1 MLAFPFQRIAI
12 IGLGLMGGSLA
23 LALRAQGFT
32 GTMLGAGGS
41 DVDLQSASAAV
52 VNGMPVFGRVE
63 QDPAS
68 LPLAEVDLLVLA
80 VPPSALPQFL
90 QLAAQAASSD
100 IVVTDLASVKADNV
114 RLGESLLGHRF
125 LSSHPLVGAEQKGFA
140 AARAELYRNYR
151 CVLCRGEQTDALV
164 FAQLQ
169 QFWQALGAE
178 VLEMSAE
185 RHDRAL
191 AATSHLPHL
200 LAFAYLEMLGAVG
213 EDLALLAG
221 SGLRDFSRIAASDP
235 QLWADILEQNRSA
248 VRAGRR
254 RFQEQL
260 VQLDIQLAAGDRAG
274 LAASLARGQQAR
286 SQFVFPSG

>member
-23 LALRAQGFT
+23 LALRARGFA
-32 GTMLGAGGS
+32 GTLLGAGGS
-41 DVDLQSASAAV
+41 DPDLQGAAAAV
-52 VNGMPVFGRVE
+52 VHGVPVFDQVE

-68 LPLAEVDLLVLA
+68 LPLVETDLLILA
-80 VPPSALPQFL
+80 VPPLALPQLL
-90 QLAAQAASSD
+90 QYVAQATRSNT
-100 IVVTDLASVKADNV
+100 VVTDLASVKAEHV
-114 RLGESLLGHRF
+114 RHGESLLGHRF
-125 LSSHPLVGAEQKGFA
+125 LSSHPLIGAEQKGFV

-151 CVLCRGEQTDALV
+151 CVLCPSAQPNTDVLTR
-164 FAQLQ
+164 LR
-169 QFWQALGAE
+169 QFWQTLGAE

-185 RHDRAL
+185 AHDRAL

-200 LAFAYLEMLGAVG
+200 LAFAYLEMLGDAE
-213 EDLALLAG
+213 EDLRLLAG

-248 VRAGRR
+248 VRADLQ

-260 VQLDIQLAAGDRAG
+260 ARLDAHLATGDRAG
-274 LAASLARGQQAR
+274 LAASLARGQRAR
-286 SQFVFPSG
+286 SQFHFPSG

>member
-248 VRAGRR
+248 VRADLQ

-260 VQLDIQLAAGDRAG
+260 ARLDAQLAAGNPAG
-274 LAASLARGQQAR
+274 LAASLARGQRAR
-286 SQFVFPSG
+286 SQFQFPSG